1 MSSDDAGTAGIPPKS
16 YPHPF
21 PPPPAGE
28 GTAGV
33 GGAPPPPPAGGG
45 GGGGGVGEAPPPRG
59 GGGGGGGGITVPA
72 SQEMSAAPIG
82 PASALANAKRL
93 IVKIG
98 SALLVQE
105 NGEIRRT
112 WLDLLVA
119 DV

>member
-1 MSSDDAGTAGIPPKS
+1 MSSDDARTAGIPLKS
-16 YPHPF
+16 YPHPN

-28 GTAGV
+28 GTRGLGEAL
-33 GGAPPPPPAGGG
+33 PPPLAGEG
-45 GGGGGVGEAPPPRG
+45 RG
-59 GGGGGGGGITVPA
+59 GGISVPA

-82 PASALANAKRL
+82 PASALTNAKRL
-93 IVKIG
+93 VVKIG

-119 DV
+119 DVARCRRRGQDVV